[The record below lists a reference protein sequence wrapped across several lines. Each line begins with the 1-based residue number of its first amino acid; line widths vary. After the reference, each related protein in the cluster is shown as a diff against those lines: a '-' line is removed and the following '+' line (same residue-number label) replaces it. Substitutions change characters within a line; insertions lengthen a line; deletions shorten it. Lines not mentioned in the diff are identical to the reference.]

1 MGDFVLKANPII
13 ADPTAQ
19 AIENANDAF
28 DAAIAAINDLQNWAA
43 PDSVADFDT
52 SRLDSLGD
60 LVVGD
65 PASPPPAPTRQIDV
79 GGIDVQVPNA
89 TPIDIESYFGGIP
102 VPVFDE
108 NQVPVIDIGSIPNP
122 GELDVT
128 KPGDA
133 PELNYD
139 YTIPTAP
146 DTTLPVVPTYEELNV
161 PVAPTINEY
170 TFDLDLPDDS
180 FIQVPDNQFI
190 FQNSDYSSALVDA
203 VSAELISRLAGGTGI
218 PVDVEYAIWQR
229 GKDREVKNQ
238 LKTEEEILAKSATRG
253 FQRPPGSVMAA
264 LDMASQ
270 DAQDKITDLSREI
283 MIKQAELEQ
292 SNIKHA
298 IEESIKL
305 ESVLSTNYNQFM
317 NRALD
322 AAKYVQQIAIL
333 LYEANVKRFEVQLA
347 AYSTAAEVFKIRTQA
362 ELTKAEI
369 YKAEVEG
376 QKLIVDLNDS
386 KVRLYT
392 AQIEGI
398 RQAVEIFKAE
408 WQAIETQLNAEA
420 TKIEAF
426 KANVDAYTAEIG
438 GYGAEVSAYAER
450 VRAESAKAD
459 VYDSQVKAF
468 ASRIQAYASQI
479 DAGQT
484 IAQTSIASDEINIKA
499 ALAQIDAIVKETELQ
514 TNIFRAEVDKYRA
527 QAQATATQN
536 EGLATIQ
543 NAYNQKFN
551 VEASYAVGAT
561 NAQIAY
567 YNYLRQATEGSA
579 GLALESLKG
588 SAQIA
593 SSLTAAAMSGVNL
606 SSSVS
611 LNNSLSETHSYTEK

>member
-1 MGDFVLKANPII
+1 MGDFVLKADPII

-19 AIENANDAF
+19 AINNANDAF
-28 DAAIAAINDLQNWAA
+28 DAAINAINQLQLWQA
-43 PDSVADFDT
+43 PDSVIGFDS
-52 SRLDSLGD
+52 SRLDNVSD
-60 LVVGD
+60 LVIGTPSAP
-65 PASPPPAPTRQIDV
+65 PAAPTRDITIP
-79 GGIDVQVPNA
+79 GIDVNVPNA
-89 TPIDIESYFGGIP
+89 TPIDIDGYFSGIP

-108 NQVPVIDIGSIPNP
+108 DNVPTIDIGSIPNP
-122 GELDVT
+122 GELT
-128 KPGDA
+128 ATPPGDA
-133 PELNYD
+133 PDLDTTYDKPILED
-139 YTIPTAP
+139 YT
-146 DTTLPVVPTYEELNV
+146 LPAVPTYEDLNIPTV
-161 PVAPTINEY
+161 PSIDYY
-170 TFDLDLPDDS
+170 TFDLAAPDGS
-180 FIQVPDNQFI
+180 YVQVPDNKFI
-190 FQNSDYSSALVDA
+190 FENSDYSSTLVDA
-203 VSAELISRLAGGTGI
+203 VSAELIQRLAGGTGI

-238 LKTEEEILAKSATRG
+238 GKTEDEILAKNATRG

-264 LDMASQ
+264 LDMAAQESQ
-270 DAQDKITDLSREI
+270 HKIADLSREI

-298 IEESIKL
+298 IETAISL
-305 ESVLSTNYNQFM
+305 ENTLSNSYNQYM

-333 LYEANVKRFEVQLA
+333 LYEAQVTKFQVELQ
-347 AYSTAAEVFKIRTQA
+347 AYTAAAEVFKIRTQA

-376 QKLIVDLNDS
+376 QKLIVDLNNS
-386 KVRLYT
+386 KVQLYI

-398 RQAVEIFKAE
+398 KQAVDIYKTE
-408 WQAIETQLNAEA
+408 WEAVQTQIQAEA
-420 TKIEAF
+420 TKIELY
-426 KANVDAYTAEIG
+426 KSQVDAYTAEIS
-438 GYGAEVSAYAER
+438 GYSAEVGAYAER
-450 VRAESAKAD
+450 VRAEAAKAD

-468 ASRIQAYASQI
+468 ASRIQAYASQV
-479 DAGQT
+479 DAGRT
-484 IAQTSIASDEINIKA
+484 IATTYIASDELNIKA
-499 ALAQIDAIVKETELQ
+499 ALAKIEAIVKETEIQ
-514 TNIFRAEVDKYRA
+514 TNVFRAEVDKYRA
-527 QAQATATQN
+527 QAQATATEN
-536 EGLATIQ
+536 DGLATIQ
-543 NAYNQKFN
+543 NAYNQKLN

-611 LNNSLSETHSYTEK
+611 LSNSLSESHSYTEK